1 MKTMKTRLTQLDR
14 IIRDHHTN
22 PAFSVERM
30 TELLHISSSY
40 LREIVYRERHT
51 HPNELIELYRL
62 NRARQLLHDPAIPIQ
77 EVSLRVGYWNPKTFR
92 SAFRKR
98 FGTSPSEYR
107 DETFAHTPKS
117 GCE

>member
-1 MKTMKTRLTQLDR
+1 MKSPLTQIDQ
-14 IIRDHHTN
+14 IIRQHHTN

-30 TELLHISSSY
+30 TELLHISPSY

-62 NRARQLLHDPAIPIQ
+62 NRARQLLRDPAIPIQ

-98 FGTSPSEYR
+98 FGSSPSEYR
-107 DETFAHTPKS
+107 DAAFIHLPKPN
-117 GCE
+117 GK